1 MIELYSAPTSNG
13 IRAKIML
20 EECNLAYR
28 LHRIDLGKGENTEP
42 KFLELN
48 PLGLIPVIEDQDGPD
63 GKPVKIAQSVAI
75 LLYLAEKCGRF
86 VPKDTSARA
95 SFYDVLMNICT
106 DIAMTFSALLAIS
119 KADHPSPSSIG
130 ILEDRLRQFVRV
142 FGKGFSVREYCA
154 GDEVTIADF
163 ALFPVLLRSRQL
175 MPHLS
180 LTDPNIERWM
190 ASMSARSGVKK
201 GTDFG

>member
-13 IRAKIML
+13 MRAKIML
-20 EECNLAYR
+20 DECNLAYR
-28 LHRIDLGKGENTEP
+28 LHRIDLGKGENAKP

-63 GKPVKIAQSVAI
+63 GKSVKIAQSIAI

-86 VPKDTSARA
+86 VPTEPTARA
-95 SFYDVLMNICT
+95 GFYDTLMNIST

-119 KADHPSPSSIG
+119 KADPPSPSSIA
-130 ILEDRLRQFVRV
+130 ILEDRFRHFVGV
-142 FGKGFSVREYCA
+142 FGKTFSVREYCA

-163 ALFPVLLRSRQL
+163 ALFPVLLRSHQL

-180 LTDPNIERWM
+180 LADPNIERWM
-190 ASMSARSGVKK
+190 ATMSKRPGVKK

>member
-1 MIELYSAPTSNG
+1 VQPCLPASPD
-13 IRAKIML
+13 RPWK
-20 EECNLAYR
+20 R
-28 LHRIDLGKGENTEP
+28 RKRRTEVSGAQSP
-42 KFLELN
+42 RTHS
-48 PLGLIPVIEDQDGPD
+48 VIEDQDGPD

-75 LLYLAEKCGRF
+75 LFYLAEKCGRF
-86 VPKDTSARA
+86 VPKDPSARA
-95 SFYDVLMNICT
+95 SFYDVLMNIST

-119 KADHPSPSSIG
+119 KTDHPSPSSIA
-130 ILEDRLRQFVRV
+130 ILEDRFRHFVAV
-142 FGKGFSVREYCA
+142 FGKTFSVREYCA

-190 ASMSARSGVKK
+190 ASMNNRSGVKK